1 MSTFETMQ
9 LEVGGVMYYGACI
22 AAVNPIHR
30 PDLYGWVIAQFGRGR
45 GDLTTAP
52 MWFAHEDYF
61 WFRYEQ
67 DRTLFILRW
76 S

>member
-1 MSTFETMQ
+1 VSTIDTIELLVNST
-9 LEVGGVMYYGACI
+9 LYYGASI
-22 AAVNPIHR
+22 DGIPTEQR
-30 PDLYGWVIAQFGRGR
+30 PDLYGWVVAQLGRGR

-52 MWFAHEDYF
+52 IWFAHEDFF
-61 WFRYEQ
+61 WFRYEE